1 MEPPHEAD
9 DRITAFGTHLITVH
23 GWLRDELDT
32 LRENV
37 DAYLD
42 GGARPKELQTHCLA
56 FCSLVHGHHTGED
69 TSVFPALAQEF
80 PELGPAI
87 EQLERDHHVVADI
100 LQRLEGLVAGL
111 GDDGDRQPPEPQL
124 LRGEVEGLAAL
135 LENHFAYEE
144 RKLVAALNSL
154 S

>member
-1 MEPPHEAD
+1 METPSEQD

-23 GWLRDELDT
+23 GWLRDELHT
-32 LRENV
+32 LREDV

-42 GGARPKELQTHCLA
+42 GGARPKELQAHCLA
-56 FCSLVHGHHTGED
+56 FCSLLHGHHTGED
-69 TSVFPALAQEF
+69 TSVFPAVAQEF
-80 PELGPAI
+80 PELRTAL
-87 EQLERDHHVVADI
+87 EQLQRDHHVVADI
-100 LQRLEGLVAGL
+100 LQRLESLVAGL
-111 GDDGDRQPPEPQL
+111 GDDENLKPPEPHL

-144 RKLVAALNSL
+144 KKLVAALNSL